1 MKVGSDVSQL
11 IHTKYAAGVQRVVV
25 ETHKNLVK
33 VGKDR
38 NQEFIG
44 VNLSGNSKVPSHNYI
59 AGDPLIIKNQTSLD
73 GLDFVC
79 LLDANVG
86 YVFDHVRKNGFNG
99 QIVTLIHD
107 ILPITHPK
115 YFNFEDDG
123 NYVRAFKTYILK
135 ILNFSNH
142 IIVTS
147 NYTKQQILNL
157 NWKINCPIEVI
168 KLGTFKTSAATISN
182 DNHESINLLSV
193 NTIEPRKGHSDIMD
207 AFDILI
213 ENNKDC
219 NLIFV
224 GKYGWD
230 SVEIK
235 NRILNHRLFGK
246 KLFWYSGITDEE
258 MGKLYEKSDIAIVGA
273 LEEGFGLTL
282 EEGLAFKKKVIV
294 RDLPIF
300 RERRANNMYF
310 FSGNGVQ
317 LANRILEVKNSE
329 LDLFSP
335 LRTMADFA
343 DDLSKLL
350 LSLK

>member
-1 MKVGSDVSQL
+1 MKIGSDISQL
-11 IHTKYAAGVQRVVV
+11 INTKYAAGVQRVVV
-25 ETHKNLVK
+25 ETHKNLIE
-33 VGKDR
+33 VGKNR
-38 NQEFIG
+38 NQEFVG
-44 VNLSGNSKVPSHNYI
+44 VNLSGQNELPSHNYL
-59 AGDPLIIKNQTSLD
+59 ASDPLIKNHQSNLD

-86 YVFDHVRKNGFNG
+86 YVFDFVRKNGFNG
-99 QIVTLIHD
+99 QIVTMIHD

-115 YFNFEDDG
+115 YFNFADDG
-123 NYVRAFKTYILK
+123 NFVRAFKTYILK
-135 ILNFSNH
+135 ILKFSNQ

-168 KLGTFKTSAATISN
+168 RLGTFKTNIEIMPKA
-182 DNHESINLLSV
+182 DHDSINLISV
-193 NTIEPRKGHSDIMD
+193 NTVEPRKGHSDILD
-207 AFDILI
+207 AFEILI
-213 ENNKDC
+213 ESENEC
-219 NLIFV
+219 NLILV

-235 NRILNHRLFGK
+235 NRILNHHLFGK

-258 MGKLYEKSDIAIVGA
+258 MAKLYEISDIAIVGA

-300 RERRANNMYF
+300 HERKANNMYF

-317 LANRILEVKNSE
+317 LANRILDVKNKEMES
-329 LDLFSP
+329 FSP
-335 LRTMADFA
+335 IRTMTDFA
-343 DDLSKLL
+343 DDLSKLM
-350 LSLK
+350 LKIK